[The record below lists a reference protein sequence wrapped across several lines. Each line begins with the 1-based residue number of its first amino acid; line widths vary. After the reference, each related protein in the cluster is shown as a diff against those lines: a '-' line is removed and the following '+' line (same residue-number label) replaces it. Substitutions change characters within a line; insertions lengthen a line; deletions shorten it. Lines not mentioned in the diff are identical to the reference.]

1 MPPAKSG
8 NLAYPDLLRRS
19 PAQLGDV
26 NPGPDGV
33 TCTSSQ
39 LRSPAEA
46 AAVSVGVVERS
57 L

>member
-39 LRSPAEA
+39 LRSRAEV

-57 L
+57 R